1 MTPDSQDSRMVRGR
15 LGEDAAA
22 ALYER
27 AGYSVTARN
36 HRESHNEID
45 LIAENRHSIV
55 FIEVKT
61 RTQSPGAISR
71 YGRPAR
77 AVDAGKRQR
86 TVLAAEAYLR
96 AHPTDKQPRIDVVEV
111 YLEKR
116 TDGSI
121 AVLEVVPYRNAFG
134 AGTT

>member
-1 MTPDSQDSRMVRGR
+1 MTPDELPERLTRGR

-27 AGYSVTARN
+27 AGYTVTARN
-36 HRESHNEID
+36 HREAHNELD
-45 LIAENRHSIV
+45 LIVENQHSIV

-61 RTQSPGAISR
+61 RTQRPGSQTR

-96 AHPTDKQPRIDVVEV
+96 ANPTEKQPRIDVVEV

-116 TDGSI
+116 ADGSV
-121 AVLEVVPYRNAFG
+121 AVREVVPYRNAFG
-134 AGTT
+134 AGSH